1 MKRIQWGNKCRR
13 VNEVCEVL
21 RNWQTF
27 TLAGKFWSWVVLQ
40 KHKNFC
46 FCFLFSTDMLPNRH
60 NDQVLL
66 HQTQGGKK
74 ERETGIPADT
84 TNMYVLY
91 LFSPSLASCL
101 HGNTTGAKTAACGHL
116 LTSIPNGSLPLWQML
131 YCFDSL
137 LQLFHVGTCGVHDGN
152 GVSGS
157 FHPDAVLVSLLPNLS
172 LKHDKKLMMTV
183 QRIKSSEYLK
193 WLNADW
199 LTLWRLWRC
208 LMIALNL
215 FLLHFVIGTT

>member
-1 MKRIQWGNKCRR
+1 MKIIQWGNKCRR

-21 RNWQTF
+21 QGSF
-27 TLAGKFWSWVVLQ
+27 GVWVVLQ

-66 HQTQGGKK
+66 HQTQGVGGGGEKQ
-74 ERETGIPADT
+74 ESRQTRPIYTVCIVFYP
-84 TNMYVLY
+84 
-91 LFSPSLASCL
+91 PSLASCL
-101 HGNTTGAKTAACGHL
+101 PGNTTGAKTAACGHL

-131 YCFDSL
+131 YCFDSS
-137 LQLFHVGTCGVHDGN
+137 LQLFPVGTCRVHGGN

-172 LKHDKKLMMTV
+172 LKHDKKLMMTQLSGLNAQNTWNDSMLTDSHCGGYGGV
-183 QRIKSSEYLK
+183 QRLHFIYFY
-193 WLNADW
+193 
-199 LTLWRLWRC
+199 C
-208 LMIALNL
+208 IFIA
-215 FLLHFVIGTT
+215 FFVIGTT